1 MMDVRGQPNTL
12 SIPLLVAE
20 DVWFRFHRP
29 VLVSIS
35 LELRR
40 GELVALIG
48 PNGSG
53 KTTLLRL
60 LRNRLRP
67 QRGRVLLKGKPIE
80 RYSRKALARTIGYV
94 LQDHRVGFP
103 LTVAEYVLQARFAHA
118 RGWALEGR
126 EDVEAARW
134 ALRVTDAVAFSD
146 RRVDE
151 LSGGERQRVIL
162 ARALAGQPEILLL
175 DEPTANMDLAYQVDM
190 LRLIKRLTRE
200 RSWLSVFVT
209 HELNL
214 ATEFADR
221 IILLKDGRIL
231 GCGRPTE
238 VLTPERLS
246 AAFGCAF
253 LVDINP
259 ISGAPRVS
267 IAT

>member
-1 MMDVRGQPNTL
+1 MEISKQVSTS
-12 SIPLLVAE
+12 SIPLLVAR
-20 DVWFRFHRP
+20 DVWFRFDRP
-29 VLVSIS
+29 VLAAVSI
-35 LELRR
+35 EFER

-67 QRGRVLLKGKPIE
+67 QWGHVLLKGKPIE
-80 RYSRKALARTIGYV
+80 RYSRRALARTIGYV

-103 LTVAEYVLQARFAHA
+103 LTVAEYVLQARFAHT
-118 RGWALEGR
+118 RGWTLER
-126 EDVEAARW
+126 KEDVEAARW
-134 ALRVTDAVAFSD
+134 ALQVTNTVEFCK

-162 ARALAGQPEILLL
+162 ARALAAQPEILLL

-190 LRLIKRLTRE
+190 LRLIRRLTRE

-214 ATEFADR
+214 AAEFADR
-221 IILLKDGRIL
+221 IVLLKEGQIL
-231 GCGRPTE
+231 GCGPPRA
-238 VLTPERLS
+238 VLMPEKLH
-246 AAFGCAF
+246 AAFGCEF

-267 IAT
+267 LLT